1 MKRKQPG
8 RKAPAAHVEGL
19 GTSLMHTVRVW
30 QVAPIRTR
38 WTAVLPVRAGRE
50 EAARRLVTGALARNP
65 DMGGEPPRNAVG
77 LLEPEAGRRG
87 MRFDPS
93 ERASWPPAAL
103 YLEFMPAGSDMVY
116 AQYELAHH
124 ILEGAAPL
132 LVDAR
137 WYAILTQCEDI
148 LDCWE
153 ISAGRLRYERHQ
165 TEEDQARELLQQ
177 LEPSLRGR
185 LD

>member
-1 MKRKQPG
+1 
-8 RKAPAAHVEGL
+8 
-19 GTSLMHTVRVW
+19 MHTVRVW
-30 QVAPIRTR
+30 QLAPIRTG

-50 EAARRLVTGALARNP
+50 EAARRLVTEALAQNP

-77 LLEPEAGRRG
+77 LLEPGAGRRG
-87 MRFDPS
+87 MQFNPS

-116 AQYELAHH
+116 AQYELAQH
-124 ILEGAAPL
+124 ILESAAPL
-132 LVDAR
+132 LEDAR

-148 LDCWE
+148 LDRWE
-153 ISAGRLRYERHQ
+153 LTAGRLRYERQ
-165 TEEDQARELLQQ
+165 LTDEEQARELLQQ

-185 LD
+185 LR